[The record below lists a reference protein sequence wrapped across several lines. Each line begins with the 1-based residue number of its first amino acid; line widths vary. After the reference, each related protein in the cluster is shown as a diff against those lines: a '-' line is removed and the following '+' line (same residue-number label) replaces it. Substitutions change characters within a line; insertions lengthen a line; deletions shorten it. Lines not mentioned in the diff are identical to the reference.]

1 MPIDTTR
8 LMAVV
13 QAGQTVVAAYGA
25 LCEEMKVIARLAQDE
40 AIDLNSIAH
49 NITRQIIGAELSIVK
64 SKHIFEQEML
74 RYQLTHKKNEH
85 AKIGMQRYRARLAGK
100 IAPFDREPGPA
111 VPVRST
117 YYDEMNKLD
126 FEHNIPKPKVK
137 VRQPSKDVEYDP
149 ATQEQIEM
157 AQGLR
162 PIDNP
167 NDDVTAALSVA
178 FGDPTLPADGGAS
191 LQFEPSQTIPTAEE
205 QAQALAEA
213 LAAETPDEFKP
224 KGLTA
229 LEFNGMKL
237 I

>member
-167 NDDVTAALSVA
+167 NEQVTAALQGA
-178 FGDPTLPADGGAS
+178 FSQTDTQDGGAS
-191 LQFEPSQTIPTAEE
+191 LQFEPTASPPTPEE

>member
-126 FEHNIPKPKVK
+126 FEHNIPKPRVK
-137 VRQPSKDVEYDP
+137 IRQPSKDIEYDP
-149 ATQEQIEM
+149 ATQAQIEM

-167 NDDVTAALSVA
+167 NEDVTAALQGA
-178 FGDPTLPADGGAS
+178 FGQTDTQDGGAS
-191 LQFEPSQTIPTAEE
+191 LQFEVTASPPTAEE
-205 QAQALAEA
+205 QAEALRAA

-224 KGLTA
+224 KGITP